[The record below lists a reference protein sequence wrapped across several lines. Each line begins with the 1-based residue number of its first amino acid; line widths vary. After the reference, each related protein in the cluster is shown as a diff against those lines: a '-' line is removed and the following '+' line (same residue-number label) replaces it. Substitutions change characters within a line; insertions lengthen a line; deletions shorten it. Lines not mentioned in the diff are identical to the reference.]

1 MSEYIKEFK
10 GRNPSVAQD
19 LNFLWNENN
28 VYVMDNHRAAYWCWM
43 QRYQSS
49 KNYNLFHIDAHLD
62 TLKVSEEEVRNLPD
76 IRTLTID
83 DYLDLG
89 SEGFKAIR
97 WDNYLS
103 LFLAKEDI
111 HELFMATYVDG
122 NEPQRLYETV
132 SIHKLNQA
140 IEDYVVNDNSDA
152 SWIMNVDLDYFFYEV
167 DQDYKLM
174 LSDEYI
180 ENVFLSIKQ
189 ALDTGKIETL
199 IICLSPECCGGW
211 YKSEKL
217 YEKVSKLLGLSLT
230 SLPQA

>member
-10 GRNPSVAQD
+10 GRNSSAAQD

-43 QRYQSS
+43 QRYQNS
-49 KNYNLFHIDAHLD
+49 KRYNLFHIDAHLD

-89 SEGFKAIR
+89 SEDFKAIR

-111 HELFMATYVDG
+111 HELFMATYIDG
-122 NEPQRLYETV
+122 NEPQRLYEKV
-132 SIHKLNQA
+132 GIHKLNQA
-140 IEDYVVNDNSDA
+140 IEDYVVNDNSDV

-217 YEKVSKLLGLSLT
+217 YEKVSKLLGLSFT
-230 SLPQA
+230 SLP